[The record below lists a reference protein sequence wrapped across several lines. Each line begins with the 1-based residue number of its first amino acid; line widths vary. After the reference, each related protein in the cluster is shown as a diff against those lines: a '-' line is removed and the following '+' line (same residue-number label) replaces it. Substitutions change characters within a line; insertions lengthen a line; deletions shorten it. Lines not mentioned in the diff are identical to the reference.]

1 MKCADFFLLG
11 QVLLLGGGNNMN
23 YLEKHYTNEFFKLY
37 YKKGIWRQT
46 PWLGVTTLKCPFD
59 LWIYQEILY
68 ETKPDWIIECGTF
81 KGGSSLF
88 LASMCDLIDHGK
100 IITIDILDY
109 KPEKTHPRITYL
121 LGSSTSKEI
130 EEKVKSMISENETV
144 MVILDSNHSKAHVL
158 NELNIYSKLVT
169 PGNYLIVEDTCV
181 NAHPQM
187 PYFGNGPLEAVQQ
200 FLTGNNQFIIDRA
213 REKFLLTFNPSG
225 YLKRV
230 K

>member
-1 MKCADFFLLG
+1 
-11 QVLLLGGGNNMN
+11 MN
-23 YLEKHYTNEFFKLY
+23 YLEKHYTNEFFKIY

-46 PWLGVTTLKCPFD
+46 PWLGVMTLKCPFD

-81 KGGSSLF
+81 IGGSSLF

-109 KPEKTHPRITYL
+109 KPKKTHPRITYL
-121 LGSSTSKEI
+121 HGSSTSKEI
-130 EEKVKSMISENETV
+130 EEKVKSMISEDETV
-144 MVILDSNHSKAHVL
+144 MVILDSAHSKAHVL

-187 PYFGNGPLEAVQQ
+187 PYFGNGPLEAVLQ
-200 FLTGNNQFIIDRA
+200 FLTGNDRFIVDRA